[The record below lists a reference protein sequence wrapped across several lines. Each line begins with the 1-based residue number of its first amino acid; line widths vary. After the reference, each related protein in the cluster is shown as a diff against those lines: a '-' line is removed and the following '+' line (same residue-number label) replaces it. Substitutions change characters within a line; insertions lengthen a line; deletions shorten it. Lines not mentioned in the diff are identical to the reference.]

1 VECGVGG
8 RVLDT
13 IHRAL
18 MFLAELQNDLSDGG
32 DLVAQNASTRPV
44 HERVD
49 HIVREAVR
57 IRRHRLRC
65 HDAHQLPVAG
75 RRVLA
80 LRPLDQAT
88 CDVRRAGLRPTTFE
102 RLDVS
107 EAEPLETREVDAA
120 DRARDPSEPFRA
132 LVTAFRRIG
141 KLSRAIGVEHDD
153 ARSRHAAILGWS

>member
-1 VECGVGG
+1 
-8 RVLDT
+8 
-13 IHRAL
+13 
-18 MFLAELQNDLSDGG
+18 MFLAELLNDLRAGG

-88 CDVRRAGLRPTTFE
+88 CDGRRAGLRRTTFE

-107 EAEPLETREVDAA
+107 QAERLEIREVEAA
-120 DRARDPSEPFRA
+120 DRARDVSERVRA
-132 LVTAFRRIG
+132 LVTVFRRIG
-141 KLSRAIGVEHDD
+141 KLSRSNGVEHDD
-153 ARSRHAAILGWS
+153 ARPRHAAILGWS